1 MLSIRLS
8 VRLSVACEICEV
20 IRQVAALGGKWE
32 FIKYNCSDP
41 LTGVDKI
48 QGAWPHDTLNPAA
61 ANQHR
66 LTTTD
71 TWK

>member
-1 MLSIRLS
+1 
-8 VRLSVACEICEV
+8 
-20 IRQVAALGGKWE
+20 VAALGGKWE

-61 ANQHR
+61 AN
-66 LTTTD
+66 
-71 TWK
+71 